1 MAQSPINKVGAR
13 WGNKERNAERKTE
26 VAITNK
32 CMQWELIWNQRKIGL
47 EIEITLNNIY
57 FLKLKILENTL

>member
-32 CMQWELIWNQRKIGL
+32 CMQ
-47 EIEITLNNIY
+47 
-57 FLKLKILENTL
+57 